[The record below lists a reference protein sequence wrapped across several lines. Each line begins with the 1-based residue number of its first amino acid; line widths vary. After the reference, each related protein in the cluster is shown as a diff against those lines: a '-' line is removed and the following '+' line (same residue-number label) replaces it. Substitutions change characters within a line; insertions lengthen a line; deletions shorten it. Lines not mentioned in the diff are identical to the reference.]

1 MKNKETVRGGTVV
14 EQRVIQLFS
23 VHKKLY
29 SEKPVVNE
37 VVGWW
42 EGLGKNPLAKPN
54 NGTPQSKEETL

>member
-1 MKNKETVRGGTVV
+1 MKNKETVRGDTVV

-42 EGLGKNPLAKPN
+42 EGLRGKPFSQTKQRH
-54 NGTPQSKEETL
+54 TTE